1 MAEKPRSPLISWA
14 TCGPEVRQNEDVTV
28 KLNAPG
34 LSLTVLAR
42 ALQSGSMGEVINIRN
57 MQSNRIVQ
65 GEVIG
70 AGLVKAVST
79 NTHLIAR
86 AN

>member
-1 MAEKPRSPLISWA
+1 M
-14 TCGPEVRQNEDVTV
+14 RQNEDVTV

-42 ALQSGSMGEVINIRN
+42 ALQSGAIGDVVNIRN

-70 AGLVKAVST
+70 AGLVKAVTT
-79 NTHLIAR
+79 NTQLIAR